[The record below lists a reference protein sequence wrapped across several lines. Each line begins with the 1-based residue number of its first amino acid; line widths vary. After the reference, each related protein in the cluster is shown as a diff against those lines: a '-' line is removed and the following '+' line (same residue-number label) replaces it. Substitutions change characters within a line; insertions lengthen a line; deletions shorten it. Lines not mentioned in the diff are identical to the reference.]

1 MFPLPAL
8 PLVPKL
14 HRFFEPEQTKTFAL
28 VFGIA
33 LLGQFLLPGS
43 GPGWF
48 SFSAATMW
56 PLIAGVGFVVLSFV
70 PGLADKLPGNT
81 FFVIAAGVGVLG
93 LGFSFAGLAGSPY
106 FWFAGF
112 GALGLAAT
120 CAGLFLWAR
129 NGYDKF
135 YWILTVSGLGGMAL
149 SLLIPFGG
157 GIPLVM
163 IFTQVG
169 GMGMGF
175 FGVLGGIVGCVLCLG
190 FIFLLVLLV
199 MNVVLKKEEADATQV
214 ERFGATL
221 FIASLLVPF
230 VAGFVAMPL
239 FATMLHFVLT
249 TGIFLWLAIW
259 ALVCIIEARA
269 KGENLISF
277 G

>member
-14 HRFFEPEQTKTFAL
+14 YRFFEPEQTKTFAL
-28 VFGIA
+28 IFGIA

-48 SFSAATMW
+48 AFSAGTMW

-112 GALGLAAT
+112 GALGLASA

-129 NGYDKF
+129 NGYDNL
-135 YWILTVSGLGGMAL
+135 YWILLVSGLGGMAL
-149 SLLIPFGG
+149 SLLIPFAGG
-157 GIPLVM
+157 LPLVM
-163 IFTQVG
+163 IFTQIG
-169 GMGMGF
+169 GMGIGF

-199 MNVVLKKEEADATQV
+199 MNVVLKKDQADPTQV
-214 ERFGATL
+214 ERFGSTL

-230 VAGFVAMPL
+230 VAGFVTMPL
-239 FATMLHFVLT
+239 FASMLHFVIT